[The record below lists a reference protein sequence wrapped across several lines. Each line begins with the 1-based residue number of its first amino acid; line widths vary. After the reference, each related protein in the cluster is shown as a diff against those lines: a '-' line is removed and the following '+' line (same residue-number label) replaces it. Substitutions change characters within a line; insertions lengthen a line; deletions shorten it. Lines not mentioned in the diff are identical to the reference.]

1 MADILD
7 SLEKLIGVT
16 ISEQINE
23 AYHPYTVSS
32 LQSYATRLGK
42 VSGRPDFKYTA
53 YAVPGDVINAFSAPG
68 GYIYVYDGIIKK
80 FNKDIISGV
89 VGHEITHIA
98 RRHCINSLIASYGL
112 DYISGLINQGK
123 DRQIFDAVTTII
135 TRGFG
140 REAEF
145 EADRY
150 SVIYNN
156 NAGLYPFGIKHFM
169 EWLVS
174 VEQQPTDS
182 IKQKLYQLLATHP
195 PATERLTKINNTIA
209 ELGITEK
216 AIKPEI
222 NPYWLPIGLGL
233 SVLAGGL
240 AYTKFKK

>member
-7 SLEKLIGVT
+7 SLEKLIGIT
-16 ISEQINE
+16 ISEQIAG

-32 LQSYATRLGK
+32 LQSYADKLGK

-53 YAVPGDVINAFSAPG
+53 YAVPSDVINAFSAPG

-112 DYISGLINQGK
+112 EYISNLIQGGQNK
-123 DRQIFDAVTTII
+123 QIFDGVTTII
-135 TRGFG
+135 QRGYG

-169 EWLVS
+169 EWLLS

-216 AIKPEI
+216 AIEPEI
-222 NPYWLPIGLGL
+222 SPYLLPIGLGL
-233 SVLAGGL
+233 TTLVASL
-240 AYTKFKK
+240 AYIKIKK

>member
-1 MADILD
+1 MPDILD
-7 SLEKLIGVT
+7 SLEKLVGVS
-16 ISEQINE
+16 ISEQIAD
-23 AYHPYTVSS
+23 AYHPYIVGS
-32 LQSYATRLGK
+32 LQNYADKMGK
-42 VSGRPDFKYTA
+42 ISARPDFKYTA
-53 YAVPGDVINAFSAPG
+53 YAIPGDVINAFSAPG
-68 GYIYVYDGIIKK
+68 GYVYVYDGIIKK
-80 FNKDIISGV
+80 FNKDVISGV

-98 RRHCINSLIASYGL
+98 RRHCINSLIANYGL
-112 DYISGLINQGK
+112 DYLSGLINQGK

-156 NAGLYPFGIKHFM
+156 NAGLYPFGIKHFL

-174 VEQQPTDS
+174 VEEQPVDS
-182 IKQKLYQLLATHP
+182 IKQKIYELLATHP
-195 PATERLTKINNTIA
+195 PATERLERINNVIA

-222 NPYWLPIGLGL
+222 SPYLLPVGLGL
-233 SVLAGGL
+233 TTLVASL
-240 AYTKFKK
+240 AYLKIKK